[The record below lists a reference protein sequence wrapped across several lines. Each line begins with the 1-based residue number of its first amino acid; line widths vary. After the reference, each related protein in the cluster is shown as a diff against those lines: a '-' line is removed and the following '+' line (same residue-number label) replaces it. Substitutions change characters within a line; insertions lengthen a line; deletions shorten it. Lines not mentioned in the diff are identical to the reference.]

1 MGLISATAKP
11 VIHQGDLFRWLDP
24 AFLFSQVDLK
34 LKAKKVMQGRKIR
47 GERRKESEWL
57 GEG

>member
-11 VIHQGDLFRWLDP
+11 VIHQGDLFRRLDP

-47 GERRKESEWL
+47 GERRKESE
-57 GEG
+57 